1 MTWSGWVKRGTLG
14 SALRNHVFYVGN
26 SGATSTIIFAEFY
39 NDTFRVL
46 LDGSLTY
53 GFTTTQL
60 FRDPSAWYHI
70 VFAYDS
76 TQATSSDR
84 MKLYVNGT
92 QVTSFSSAG
101 YPPLNYTI
109 NNVASTLQQFANV
122 GAIIFDGYL
131 AEQIFVDG
139 QGLPASS
146 FGEFDAITGVWKPK
160 KYAGTYG
167 TNGFHLN
174 FSDNSAAT
182 AAAIG
187 KDYSG
192 NGNNFTPNN
201 ISVTAGATYD
211 SMIDTPTPYADGGNG
226 RGNYATWNA
235 AGKSPNLSLTAG
247 NLNTTYAS
255 SSNESVGAT
264 IGVTSGKWYWEATAT
279 NVVGSFPIL
288 GIAKAAEAGL
298 RSISGYYPGYSAN
311 SWGLYCNTGAFVNNA
326 STLGTYSTVSTN
338 DVLMFALDMDSGK
351 YWMGKNGTWFNSG
364 VPASGTG
371 SILSSGLTGE
381 TIFPMVAEYLA
392 SASVA
397 NFGQRPFAYT
407 PPTGFKALNTQNLPD
422 ATIKKGS
429 TAFDVV
435 ARAGTGSTFTQ
446 TGLKFAPD
454 LVWIKSRSSA
464 TNHEIFDKVRGAT
477 LALYSNNTNAEAVD
491 ANGYLSAFT
500 SDGYT
505 LSAGGSSINNVNGS
519 TRTFV
524 DWAWKEGAAQGFD
537 IVTYTGNGANPQT
550 VSHALGVA
558 PKMMIVKVR
567 NLSGQNGYVYHASN
581 GTTPQNNCLFL
592 DSTSASL
599 AVPTAWNNQGPT
611 SSAFYVGN
619 NNAVNGNTYTYVAYL
634 FADVA
639 GFSKFGSYTGNGSTD
654 GPFVFLGFKARWLL
668 IKRTDAATSWFV
680 YDTARN
686 TYNAIGNELK
696 TEVSDAEA
704 TNSADMDITASGF
717 KLRVSGTA
725 RNASGG
731 TYIYAAF
738 AENPFKNSLAR

>member
-92 QVTSFSSAG
+92 QVTAFSSAG

-109 NNVASTLQQFANV
+109 NNVATTIQQFANV
-122 GAIIFDGYL
+122 GAIVFDGYL

-146 FGEFDAITGVWKPK
+146 FGEFDVITGVWKPK

-167 TNGFHLN
+167 TNGFYLN

-201 ISVTAGATYD
+201 ISVTTGVTYD

-226 RGNYATWNA
+226 RGNYCVLNPLKRSQSGA
-235 AGKSPNLSLTAG
+235 AVENG
-247 NLNTTYAS
+247 NLRFLGVSGSYVD
-255 SSNESVGAT
+255 SVYGT
-264 IGVTSGKWYWEATAT
+264 IGVTG
-279 NVVGSFPIL
+279 
-288 GIAKAAEAGL
+288 
-298 RSISGYYPGYSAN
+298 
-311 SWGLYCNTGAFVNNA
+311 
-326 STLGTYSTVSTN
+326 
-338 DVLMFALDMDSGK
+338 SGK
-351 YWMGKNGTWFNSG
+351 YYYEVIGAYIVGFNNSD
-364 VPASGTG
+364 VNPTIDQTTG
-371 SILSSGLTGE
+371 RTTYHAGSGLIQVGATTVQSGLATAYNNTDVVGVALDLDAG
-381 TIFPMVAEYLA
+381 TIAFYKNNTQVGTSVSIS
-392 SASVA
+392 SASTWWPFFENTTTYYSHA

-407 PPTGFKALNTQNLPD
+407 PPAGFKALNTQNLPD
-422 ATIKKGS
+422 STIKKGN

-477 LALYSNNTNAEAVD
+477 LALYSNTTGAEAVD
-491 ANGYLSAFT
+491 NNGYLSAFT

-537 IVTYTGNGANPQT
+537 ILTFSPNGAGTTTINH
-550 VSHALGVA
+550 SLGVA
-558 PKMMIVKVR
+558 PSMIITKTRAAVG
-567 NLSGQNGYVYHASN
+567 SWTTYHAALGNTQYVSLN
-581 GTTPQNNCLFL
+581 LTNAAAAG
-592 DSTSASL
+592 STI
-599 AVPTAWNNQGPT
+599 WNNTSPT
-611 SSAFYVGN
+611 STQFTLGSAFAG
-619 NNAVNGNTYTYVAYL
+619 AGTMVAYL

-654 GPFVFLGFKARWLL
+654 GPFVFLGFKARWLM

-696 TEVSDAEA
+696 TELSDAEA